1 MHKATLSRLFL
12 FLLSLSFI
20 VSCQDEEVGETPNC
34 ETNRYKQAFFS
45 EFEKTPDVEYGKAI
59 NGNGILQSLY
69 MDIFQPKNDPSSE
82 RRPLLLWV
90 HGGHFISG
98 SKADLEG
105 LASVTA
111 LRGFVS
117 ASINYR
123 LYNILS
129 GIPDTADVYDIV
141 VKSTQ
146 DISNAVTYFLKDAR
160 GTNLY
165 NIDTTKIF
173 LGGVSAGAIAVL
185 HTTYLDPDDVLT
197 PLTKTAIDANGG
209 FDAFPNIRN
218 YIQGV
223 INLSGAIIDPAIIE
237 SGDPALYSFHGNKDN
252 TVPIGK
258 GFVGSE
264 ELKLVEMYGSRSIH
278 DRAKQVGVSSIF
290 VEVDGGGHSDIYLEN
305 RFLEA
310 RTAFDVVSYDGM
322 KQQICQ

>member
-1 MHKATLSRLFL
+1 MHKAIVIRFVLLIFGVTLIF
-12 FLLSLSFI
+12 
-20 VSCQDEEVGETPNC
+20 SCQDEEVSEPANC
-34 ETNRYKQAFFS
+34 ETNRYKQAYFTD
-45 EFEKTPDVEYGKAI
+45 FEKKPDVEYVKAI

-69 MDIFQPKNDPSSE
+69 MDIFQPKNEQSTEP
-82 RRPLLLWV
+82 RPLLLWV

-160 GTNLY
+160 GPNVY
-165 NIDTTKIF
+165 NIDTTNIF
-173 LGGVSAGAIAVL
+173 LGGVSAGAIAVM
-185 HTTYLDPDDVLT
+185 HTTYLDPDDAFT
-197 PLTKTAIDANGG
+197 TLTKTAIDANGG

-218 YIQGV
+218 HIKGV
-223 INLSGAIIDPAIIE
+223 INLSGAIIDPTILDT
-237 SGDPALYSFHGNKDN
+237 GDPDIYSLHGNKDN

-264 ELKLVEMYGSRSIH
+264 DLKLVEMYGSKSIH
-278 DRAKQVGVSSIF
+278 ERATQVGVSSIL
-290 VEVDGGGHSDIYLEN
+290 VEIDGGGHSDIYLEN
-305 RFLEA
+305 RYLEA
-310 RTAFDVVSYDGM
+310 RTAFDAVLYDGM
-322 KQQICQ
+322 KQQICR